1 MSERSFADFI
11 PLWRTLREEG
21 VTCLVTPALDYV
33 GALELGTLDVRFAS
47 EDAIAGVGE
56 GLRQLVGSLDDATTL
71 HFLYRAEVGAAEED
85 IREYESICAGATS
98 SPALAAYIS
107 GRAAW
112 LRNRP
117 LRRTRVYVFFSE
129 PGFMAAR
136 LLGARLV
143 FRGTGPFTHKDHVDR
158 LQRLAQ
164 LRDRLMARLSSVG
177 VSARE
182 LDLEDLWR
190 LHFELLNPN
199 RARAGDVPP
208 RVRLRDD
215 VFAAGTIAVEGAH
228 VAEYT
233 EAEQLFHED
242 LEEEHGFFRQG
253 KTFRR
258 VATLKILPEGGTGY
272 YATEGFLDELKTAAG
287 PMPFTLAVTVHVKP
301 QGAARWAL
309 STRHELVTQLRGM
322 LPWLSA
328 QSVAQQE
335 AERAQQDSIRALFQ
349 ELNEMST
356 KIASLSVSLLLESSS
371 LEGLDRYTEAA
382 RAAFARAGNAQ
393 MQEETWTQIPAF
405 LSVLPGAG
413 PYQLRKKG
421 CTTRNAGDFLPI
433 YGAWRGT
440 GRAASVLQTDGGD
453 VFRFDPFDKKLV
465 NAHHGVVVA
474 DTGSGKS
481 VSLGALTLDARAA
494 GVEAVLID
502 NGGSWGPLTEL
513 LGGVHVPVDL
523 KASISPFVS
532 YAEMV
537 DPATGELANEELEMA
552 VQFMEVCVQDR
563 TRPPFDKVEKDTV
576 SKAVRACYEKSFR
589 HRPDDRPLIGDFAS
603 ALQQYPWSHPDD
615 RRIAEDLV
623 RRLEIFTTGLYREF
637 LNKPSTL
644 RFDVPLLTFDLA
656 KVSENP
662 TTRAV
667 AMATMIQAISNRAQR
682 RRTATLVEV
691 DEAHEYL
698 GSDDATEQFLGRC
711 YRKMRKFGTAMWMIS
726 QKLNDFLGSR
736 IGREAILGNS
746 TIRLFLRHQKGNYGP
761 VIDHFGLSARAAA
774 AFRGLD
780 MKPGH
785 YSDIL
790 LMYGAHTSVV
800 RLALSPLAYWI
811 LTTDKAD
818 KDLLARAAEMNP
830 LLDRLSLLQ
839 ELAARYP
846 NGVVGEASRR

>member
-1 MSERSFADFI
+1 MPERSFADFI
-11 PLWRTLREEG
+11 PLWRTVREEG

-56 GLRQLVGSLDDATTL
+56 GLRQLVGSLEDSTTL
-71 HFLYRAEVGAAEED
+71 HFLYRAEVGPAEED
-85 IREYESICAGATS
+85 IREYESICAGAPS
-98 SPALAAYIS
+98 SPALAAYVS

-112 LRNRP
+112 LRKRP
-117 LRRTRVYVFFSE
+117 LRRTQVYLFFSE
-129 PGFMAAR
+129 PGLMAAR

-143 FRGTGPFTHKDHVDR
+143 FRGMGRFTQKQHVEQ

-164 LRDRLMARLSSVG
+164 LRDRLTARLSSVG
-177 VSARE
+177 VPARE

-208 RVRLRDD
+208 RVRLRDN
-215 VFAAGTIAVEGAH
+215 VFAASTIGAEGAH

-242 LEEEHGFFRQG
+242 LEEAHGFFRHG

-272 YATEGFLDELKTAAG
+272 YATEGLLDELKTANG

-309 STRHELVTQLRGM
+309 STRHELVNQLRGM

-335 AERAQQDSIRALFQ
+335 SERAQQDSIRALFQ

-356 KIASLSVSLLLESSS
+356 KIASLSVSLLLEASSV
-371 LEGLDRYTEAA
+371 EGLDRYTEAA

-405 LSVLPGAG
+405 LSLLPGGG
-413 PYQLRKKG
+413 PYQLRRKG

-433 YGAWRGT
+433 YAAWRGT
-440 GRAASVLQTDGGD
+440 SRGASVLQTDAGD

-502 NGGSWGPLTEL
+502 NGGSWAPLTEL

-523 KASISPFVS
+523 KTSISPFVS
-532 YAEMV
+532 YTEML

-552 VQFMEVCVQDR
+552 VQFIEVCVQDR

-576 SKAVRACYEKSFR
+576 SKAVRACYEKGFR
-589 HRPDDRPLIGDFAS
+589 QRPHERPLIGDFAT
-603 ALQQYPWSHPDD
+603 ALQQHPWSHPDD

-623 RRLEIFTTGLYREF
+623 RRLEIFTTGIYREF

-830 LLDRLSLLQ
+830 LLDRLSVLQ

-846 NGVVGEASRR
+846 NGVVGEVSRR